1 MNQVNDIQALL
12 DKYWEGETSLE
23 EERLLKQYFNGNPI
37 DPRFQPFAPMFQAI
51 REEQAVQLVRR
62 EAKPVRPMMYDL
74 RVWAA
79 AASVALVL
87 FAGWWMFSKP
97 EPPAMANQN
106 PETTVPAP
114 EVPQVKEAPPTKV
127 QTLMAE
133 VPVSKPAIKKRAKT
147 IRPKE
152 KIDPEAE
159 MAMEEIKAALALISS
174 KIGKGRREAAKGA
187 EHLEAVDKI
196 FKKSAG

>member
-23 EERLLKQYFNGNPI
+23 EERLLKQYFSGNQI
-37 DPRFQPFAPMFQAI
+37 DPRFQTEAPLFRAI
-51 REEQAVQLVRR
+51 REEQAVQLV
-62 EAKPVRPMMYDL
+62 KPQEKPIRPVMYDL

-79 AASVALVL
+79 AASVALGL

-97 EPPAMANQN
+97 EPPTMANQDN
-106 PETTVPAP
+106 EIIVPTP
-114 EVPQVKEAPPTKV
+114 DSPVIKEAPPAKV

-133 VPVSKPAIKKRAKT
+133 VPVSKPNIKKRPKT
-147 IRPKE
+147 IRQKE

-187 EHLEAVDKI
+187 EHLDAVDKI

>member
-23 EERLLKQYFNGNPI
+23 EERLLKQYFSGNQI
-37 DPRFQPFAPMFQAI
+37 DPRFQTEAPLFQAI
-51 REEQAVQLVRR
+51 REEQAVQLV
-62 EAKPVRPMMYDL
+62 KPEVKPIRPVMYDL

-79 AASVALVL
+79 AASVALGL

-97 EPPAMANQN
+97 EPPTMANRI

-114 EVPQVKEAPPTKV
+114 DTPQVKEAPLVKV

-133 VPVSKPAIKKRAKT
+133 VPVSKPAIKKRPKT
-147 IRPKE
+147 IRQKE

-187 EHLEAVDKI
+187 EHLDAVDKI